1 MNNNR
6 QVSISIKYGPNIYK
20 KNFLEHDSISYVTFL
35 ETFGLWYEINE
46 ASDGE
51 SPKLDEECIETDDR
65 NEQEKIL

>member
-1 MNNNR
+1 
-6 QVSISIKYGPNIYK
+6 
-20 KNFLEHDSISYVTFL
+20 
-35 ETFGLWYEINE
+35 GLWYEINE